1 MFLLPMVM
9 LISKTR
15 QILGCTL
22 MSMRDR
28 NDLEQRR
35 EQGVAAWQKPSDFVY
50 QAQISED
57 Y

>member
-1 MFLLPMVM
+1 M

-22 MSMRDR
+22 VSLRDQ

-35 EQGVAAWQKPSDFVY
+35 EHGVDAWQKPRDFVY
-50 QAQISED
+50 QAQISKD